1 MCDMLRGDD
10 RHLVKVRENDLETLL
25 RYNKLHCDEKLE
37 KSIAREFSGVRGS
50 KTSIYVL
57 LCPYLYSVILAYP

>member
-10 RHLVKVRENDLETLL
+10 RHLVKVGENDLETLL
-25 RYNKLHCDEKLE
+25 RYSKLHCDEKLE
-37 KSIAREFSGVRGS
+37 KSIAREFSGVRVR

-57 LCPYLYSVILAYP
+57 LRPYLYSIILAYP